1 MSNKTK
7 TEKIK
12 QNFTGIAQSAGL
24 IAMTGAMVLMAAE
37 VAGIHPPKAHEAH
50 ASEKRRAVIPAE
62 AEATVPSHGSG
73 VDANKENARRA
84 EEVGPHHV
92 SYGAMQ
98 RTPQRSGAM

>member
-7 TEKIK
+7 TDKIK
-12 QNFTGIAQSAGL
+12 ANIAGIAQSAGL
-24 IAMTGAMVLMAAE
+24 IAMTGAMALMAAE
-37 VAGIHPPKAHEAH
+37 VGGIHPPKAHDVSAND
-50 ASEKRRAVIPAE
+50 KRRAIIPAE
-62 AEATVPSHGSG
+62 AEGLVPSHSSG